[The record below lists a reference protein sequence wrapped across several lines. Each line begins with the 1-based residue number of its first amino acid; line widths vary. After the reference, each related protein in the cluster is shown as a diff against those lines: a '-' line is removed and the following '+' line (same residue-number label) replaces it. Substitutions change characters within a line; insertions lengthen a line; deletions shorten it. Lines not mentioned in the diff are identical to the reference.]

1 MLSRNSLIHGLRRDQ
16 LIGVL
21 TISEFPVVMVES
33 HFIQSEVMGIKPVI
47 FNIDELLV
55 SISQFPL
62 LSSIGS
68 GPQLIQYSLKLS
80 FHL

>member
-47 FNIDELLV
+47 FNIDE
-55 SISQFPL
+55 
-62 LSSIGS
+62 
-68 GPQLIQYSLKLS
+68 
-80 FHL
+80 

>member
-47 FNIDELLV
+47 LILMSFLFLYP
-55 SISQFPL
+55 QFPL